1 MVNYIFTASELHC
14 YMIKFLVLFLPVFY
28 VALNSAAFGA
38 ATNYNQTEVTQIS
51 SLSLGT
57 CQVRSAENYA
67 TAAATCEIVENFWPE
82 EDTSPR
88 VGEENSKRCV
98 FHIISLV
105 STSCVALNTQKRT
118 PILTRRLVPLKPFS
132 IEKPPRL
139 VS

>member
-1 MVNYIFTASELHC
+1 MVNYIFTANELHC
-14 YMIKFLVLFLPVFY
+14 YMIKFLAVFLPVFY

-38 ATNYNQTEVTQIS
+38 MPNYLQSEVNQYTSPDQ
-51 SLSLGT
+51 GT
-57 CQVRSAENYA
+57 CKALSAENI
-67 TAAATCEIVENFWPE
+67 AAASCEILSNSGSE

-105 STSCVALNTQKRT
+105 SNNCVVSSTRKRT

-139 VS
+139 FS